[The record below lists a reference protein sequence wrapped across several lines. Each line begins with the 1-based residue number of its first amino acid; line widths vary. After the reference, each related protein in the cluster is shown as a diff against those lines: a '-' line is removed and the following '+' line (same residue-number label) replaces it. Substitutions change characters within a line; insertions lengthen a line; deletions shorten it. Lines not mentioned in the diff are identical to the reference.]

1 MSLSIDFE
9 STFLV
14 QMNIIY
20 NHPATLATHNT
31 YNSRLRAQSKDK
43 PHITSLQTFIDLLI
57 ISTRIIIS
65 CPKPKPLQTSR
76 RKTGR
81 SMIEAYSKT
90 TEMSEGSLRNFCA
103 ICFKHIIYV
112 LYLEVNIIYL
122 PVFRRDVCR
131 EVGYS
136 ILVEKIS
143 IIESGECFHT

>member
-31 YNSRLRAQSKDK
+31 YNSKLRPQSKDK

-65 CPKPKPLQTSR
+65 CQKPKPLQTSR

-103 ICFKHIIYV
+103 ICFTCKHII
-112 LYLEVNIIYL
+112 LYLDIIYL

-136 ILVEKIS
+136 ILV
-143 IIESGECFHT
+143 